1 MTVSQKETNSMS
13 SQRITSSYV
22 TQGETV
28 VTLTD
33 LVDFDT
39 TVCKCK
45 QFCKGSFMRQN

>member
-1 MTVSQKETNSMS
+1 MTVSQKEINGAS

-28 VTLTD
+28 VTVTD

-45 QFCKGSFMRQN
+45 HFCKGTFMKQN